1 MYIKVKVSDVRKVE
15 KDDKTFY
22 FVKVKDDVYVQEL
35 SKFVGGVSLFAD
47 EATYNALIEN
57 GEAEVRF
64 SSKNGIKLA

>member
-35 SKFVGGVSLFAD
+35 GKFVGGVSLFAD
-47 EATYNALIEN
+47 EATYNALTED